1 MHLRS
6 RLLER
11 SSSLFQKNLFQKNPP
26 FNILDQLH
34 VSITSFVRSNNI
46 QRCKFSWERV
56 KNRWSIA
63 LSIIWLTRKRMDNA
77 NTWHRD
83 ARSRLTETT
92 GVETPRAWRSRVLLQ
107 GPNDSGRERVRMK
120 FSEAAF
126 CEMMNSIHEKY
137 MRIYRFFYQMEI
149 SDTRFQY

>member
-46 QRCKFSWERV
+46 QRCKFSWERREESLV
-56 KNRWSIA
+56 DRASLVDYLVNA
-63 LSIIWLTRKRMDNA
+63 ETDGQRK
-77 NTWHRD
+77 H
-83 ARSRLTETT
+83 
-92 GVETPRAWRSRVLLQ
+92 VTPRRSLAVDWNDRGRNTESVALPRPPPGTEWFGPRTCPNEILGGCVLR
-107 GPNDSGRERVRMK
+107 DDE
-120 FSEAAF
+120 
-126 CEMMNSIHEKY
+126 
-137 MRIYRFFYQMEI
+137 FYSRKVYADI
-149 SDTRFQY
+149 

>member
-63 LSIIWLTRKRMDNA
+63 LSIIWLTRKRIQRK
-77 NTWHRD
+77 H
-83 ARSRLTETT
+83 
-92 GVETPRAWRSRVLLQ
+92 VTPRRSLAVDWNDRGRNTESVALPRPPPGTEWFGPRTCPNEILGGCVLR
-107 GPNDSGRERVRMK
+107 DDE
-120 FSEAAF
+120 
-126 CEMMNSIHEKY
+126 
-137 MRIYRFFYQMEI
+137 FYSRKVYADI
-149 SDTRFQY
+149 